1 MWLSATVLL
10 SNQRRAARVAR
21 GFPTANHQ
29 VPRKMSQHS
38 QFALLGTR
46 RFLPFFVTQLLGA
59 FNDNIFKQSLILA
72 ILYKLAIS
80 GDKSIFTNLCALL
93 FILPFFLF
101 SALGGQFGEKFAK
114 DALIRAIKL
123 AEVAIM
129 AVGALGFF
137 FDSLPLLFLALFAM
151 GTHSALFGPVKYS
164 ILPQVLREDELVGG
178 NALVEMGTFLAILA
192 GTISAGVMM
201 SAERYEPVVACAI
214 VLTACLG
221 YLASRNIPRAAA
233 ALPELA
239 LDWNIFRQ
247 SWRIMRLGL
256 GQRPSVSRSLVGN
269 SWFWFLG
276 AVYLT
281 QIPAYSKELLHGDE
295 SVVTLILTVFSVG
308 IALGSM
314 LCERLSG
321 GKVEIGLV
329 PFGSIGLTLF
339 GLLLWWHSGG
349 FPQGAAPHDWLALL
363 GHGQAWLILGDI
375 LGIGL
380 FGGFYIVPLYAL
392 IQARTAENE
401 RARVIAANNI
411 LNALFM
417 VVSAIASILFLSVA
431 GLSIPELFL
440 VVSLMNV
447 AVNSYIFKIVPE
459 FTMRF
464 LVWLLGHSLYR
475 VEHKGLEAIPEEG
488 PAVLVCNHVSFVDA
502 LLIGGAVRR
511 PVRFVMY
518 YKIYQLPVL
527 NFIFRTAGTVPIAA
541 RHEDLLVYDAAFKR
555 IAEYL
560 KNGEVVCI
568 FPEGKLTGDGELNE
582 FRGGIERIL
591 EENPVPVI
599 PMALQGLWGSFFSRD
614 PAKGFFR
621 RFWSRIRLVA
631 GAPLSPDLADR
642 QTLQLQV
649 AELRGDAR

>member
-1 MWLSATVLL
+1 MT
-10 SNQRRAARVAR
+10 
-21 GFPTANHQ
+21 TD
-29 VPRKMSQHS
+29 S
-38 QFALLGTR
+38 QFALLGKK
-46 RFLPFFVTQLLGA
+46 RFLPFFLTQLLGA

-72 ILYKLAIS
+72 ILYKLSFAA
-80 GDKSIFTNLCALL
+80 DKSVLVNLCALL

-123 AEVAIM
+123 AEIVIM
-129 AVGALGFF
+129 TVGATGFMLNN
-137 FDSLPLLFLALFAM
+137 LPLMFIALFAM

-164 ILPQVLREDELVGG
+164 ILPQHLQEHELIGG

-192 GTISAGVMM
+192 GTIGAGIMM
-201 SAERYEPVVACAI
+201 SSQAYAPVVASAI
-214 VLTACLG
+214 VLVACCG
-221 YLASRNIPRAAA
+221 YLVSRSIPRAHA
-233 ALPELA
+233 ALPELK

-247 SWRIMRLGL
+247 SWAILRLGL
-256 GQRPSVSRSLVGN
+256 VEQRPSVSRSLVGN

-276 AVYLT
+276 AIYLT
-281 QIPAYSKELLHGDE
+281 QIPAYAKELLYGDE

-308 IALGSM
+308 IAMGSL

-339 GLLLWWHSGG
+339 GILLWWHSGG
-349 FPQGAAPHDWLALL
+349 FPQGAEPHDWLAVL
-363 GHGQAWLILGDI
+363 GYGQAWLVLGDI

-380 FGGFYIVPLYAL
+380 FGGLYIVPLYAL
-392 IQARTAENE
+392 IQSRTAESE
-401 RARVIAANNI
+401 RARVIASNNI

-417 VVSAIASILFLSVA
+417 VISAIASILFLSVA

-459 FTMRF
+459 FSMRF
-464 LVWLLGHSLYR
+464 LIWLLGHSLYR
-475 VEHKGLEAIPEEG
+475 VEHKGLDVIPDEG
-488 PAVLVCNHVSFVDA
+488 PALLVCNHVSFVDA

-518 YKIYQLPVL
+518 YKIYRLPVL
-527 NFIFRTAGTVPIAA
+527 NFIFRTAGTVPIAG
-541 RHEDLLVYDAAFKR
+541 RSEDLLIYDAAFKK

-568 FPEGKLTGDGELNE
+568 FPEGKLTTDGEINE
-582 FRGGIERIL
+582 FKSGVERIL

-614 PAKGFFR
+614 PAKGLFK
-621 RFWSRIRLVA
+621 RFWSRVKLVA
-631 GAPLSPDLADR
+631 GAPLNPEAVDR
-642 QTLQLQV
+642 LILQAQV
-649 AELRGDAR
+649 TELRGSLR

>member
-1 MWLSATVLL
+1 
-10 SNQRRAARVAR
+10 
-21 GFPTANHQ
+21 
-29 VPRKMSQHS
+29 MSQHS

-80 GDKSIFTNLCALL
+80 GDKSVFTNLCALL

-192 GTISAGVMM
+192 GTISAGLMM
-201 SAERYEPVVACAI
+201 SVERYEPIVACAI
-214 VLTACLG
+214 VLTASLG
-221 YLASRNIPRAAA
+221 YLASRGIPRAAA
-233 ALPELA
+233 ALPGLA

-247 SWRIMRLGL
+247 SWQIMRLGL

-339 GLLLWWHSGG
+339 GLLLWWHSGE
-349 FPQGAAPHDWLALL
+349 FPQGATPHDWLALL
-363 GHGQAWLILGDI
+363 SHGQSWLILADI

-392 IQARTAENE
+392 IQSRTAENE

-440 VVSLMNV
+440 VVSLMNI

-464 LVWLLGHSLYR
+464 LVWLLGHSMYR

-541 RHEDLLVYDAAFKR
+541 RHEDLLVYDAAFKK

-560 KNGEVVCI
+560 RNGEVVCI

-582 FRGGIERIL
+582 FKNGIERIL

-614 PAKGFFR
+614 PSKGLFK

-631 GAPLSPDLADR
+631 GAPVSPELADR
-642 QTLQLQV
+642 QSLQLQV